1 MRRMLGMREIS
12 AQDLQRLT
20 PKAIAAL
27 AAQMLGH
34 IRQQDEQLALNALEL
49 QTKTTELQTKTA
61 EIERKD
67 REIAWRDAKLE
78 KVNFELARLK
88 RWKFGARTEAMT
100 AEQRRL
106 FEDTLAED
114 EASLRA
120 ELAALQ
126 AGLPEAPAIPKAPRA
141 KPRRQPLPEHLER
154 VEHRHEPEDTA
165 CPTPECGQPMQR
177 VGEDV
182 SEKLDIV
189 PAKFFVHRH
198 IYGKWACRC
207 CSQRGEGRL
216 VQEPA
221 EPDVVD
227 GGIPASGL
235 VAHTLIS
242 RFVDHLPYYRI
253 EDVHARAGVHTPR
266 STLSSW
272 GGAGGATLEPLGD
285 ALKRF
290 VLGAP
295 VLHVDETTV
304 PLLDPGKGR
313 TKTAYIWAYAR
324 SEFDAHPG
332 VVYEFCT
339 GRGAQFP
346 LAFLGGQ
353 GPPQAQPAWQGTL
366 VTDQYAGYDAVLDAR
381 VFPGRS
387 AAGCVAHAR
396 RKFEELSKPGAG
408 ASPVALEAMQRLA
421 RIYHVEGHLKDM
433 ADEGRLDGRQ
443 RLSRPLWDEF
453 QVWLRLERSRVA
465 DGSRIAQAID
475 YSLNHWPA
483 LTRHLHDGAVPIGR
497 VEMWRGGRRSG
508 LSVSAPFVWR
518 CPSTLAVAP
527 SPHPPR
533 RTGRAGFP
541 HPALFR
547 RIRPS
552 RSSGRVQA
560 AAGVSVPTSRTG
572 TGRNIGGTP
581 FPACRCVVAARSAD
595 AARCS
600 RRWTGRS
607 LSPVPD

>member
-1 MRRMLGMREIS
+1 LVVGIMQRMLGMRDLS
-12 AQDLQRLT
+12 AQNLQGLT
-20 PKAIAAL
+20 PEAAAAL
-27 AAQMLGH
+27 AAQMLQR
-34 IRQQDEQLALNALEL
+34 IQQQDEQLALKDQEL
-49 QTKTTELQTKTA
+49 QRKLG

-88 RWKFGARTEAMT
+88 RWKFGARTETMT

-120 ELAALQ
+120 QLAALQ
-126 AGLPEAPAIPKAPRA
+126 AGLPETPKPPKAARA

-154 VEHRHEPEDTA
+154 VEHRHEPEDTT
-165 CPTPECGQPMQR
+165 CPTPACGQPMQR
-177 VGEDV
+177 VGEDI
-182 SEKLDIV
+182 SEKLDII

-207 CSQRGEGRL
+207 CQSLHQ
-216 VQEPA
+216 QPA

-253 EDVHARAGVHTPR
+253 EDVHASAGVHTPR

-272 GGAGGATLEPLGD
+272 GGAGGAALEPLGD

-324 SEFDAHPG
+324 SEFDAQAG

-353 GPPQAQPAWQGTL
+353 GPPYARPAWQGTL
-366 VTDQYAGYDAVLDAR
+366 LSDQYAGYDAVLDAR
-381 VFPGRS
+381 VFPSRT

-396 RKFEELSKPGAG
+396 RKFEELTKSGAG

-421 RIYHVEGHLKDM
+421 RVYHVECHLKDM
-433 ADEGRLDGRQ
+433 TAEERLDGRR

-453 QVWLRLERSRVA
+453 QAWLRLERSRVA
-465 DGSRIAQAID
+465 EGSRIAQAID

-483 LTRHLHDGAVPIGR
+483 LARHLHDGAVPIDNNLIERQFKPWKLGAKNWLFIGSELAGQR
-497 VEMWRGGRRSG
+497 AAIIMSLVQSAKLNG
-508 LSVSAPFVWR
+508 LEPWAYLRDVLARIHSH
-518 CPSTLAVAP
+518 PSQRIDELL
-527 SPHPPR
+527 PHR
-533 RTGRAGFP
+533 WQ
-541 HPALFR
+541 PA
-547 RIRPS
+547 
-552 RSSGRVQA
+552 
-560 AAGVSVPTSRTG
+560 
-572 TGRNIGGTP
+572 
-581 FPACRCVVAARSAD
+581 
-595 AARCS
+595 
-600 RRWTGRS
+600 
-607 LSPVPD
+607 